1 MKKYTDYEEAKAA
14 REEAK
19 ETLKSAK
26 AAFRDFKKENGK
38 TADEIEDKKLKKEF
52 NKLEA
57 AVTAAEEELDNL
69 NAQCKEL
76 RPAPSGNFAAKYTYP
91 EGMTDPKEKK
101 KYRAKM
107 RREANGAEEGE
118 EKEEKASKKKAK
130 KEDAP
135 EKETKEAPVA
145 KEEKASKKK
154 KKNAKVE
161 DEEED

>member
-38 TADEIEDKKLKKEF
+38 TAEEIEDKKLKKEF
-52 NKLEA
+52 SKLES
-57 AVTAAEEELDNL
+57 AVKVAEEDLDNL
-69 NAQCKEL
+69 NAQCKDL

-107 RREANGAEEGE
+107 RREAAGEGE
-118 EKEEKASKKKAK
+118 GEEKASKKKEEKVEKKAK
-130 KEDAP
+130 KEV
-135 EKETKEAPVA
+135 PV
-145 KEEKASKKK
+145 KGEEKASKKK

-161 DEEED
+161 EEEEGED